1 MASLELRNVQ
11 KSYGNSQIATLK
23 DIALKIDAGEFLI
36 LVGPSGCGKST
47 LMNCIAGLENITGG
61 EILVDGED
69 ISQAS
74 PKDRDIAMVFQSYA
88 LYPTMSVRDNIAFGL
103 KMRKVPAAKIE
114 EEVARVAK
122 LLQIEPLLERKP
134 SQLSGGQQQRVA
146 MGRALARRPKIYLFD
161 EPLSNLDAKL
171 RVEMRTEIK
180 LMHQRLKTTTV
191 YVTHDQIEA
200 MTLGDKVAVMKDGVI
215 QQFGT
220 PHEIYN
226 NPANLFV
233 ASFIGS
239 PPMNFVPLRIR
250 KRDGRWVGVLNSEQ
264 GSCELPLPITSDEG
278 LRDRE
283 LILGIRPEQIGLSNG
298 SAADLSLLVDIEV
311 VEPTG
316 PDTLVVFA
324 LNQVKACCRLAPDQA
339 PRVGET
345 LNLQFDP
352 RKALLF
358 DAQSG
363 ERLGL
368 AQPAATRESK
378 VTRLV
383 SNGAGPVQ

>member
-61 EILVDGED
+61 EMLVDSED

-122 LLQIEPLLERKP
+122 LLQIEPLLARKP

-250 KRDGRWVGVLNSEQ
+250 QRDGRWVGVLNSEQ
-264 GSCELPLPITSDEG
+264 GSCELPLPITTDDG

-283 LILGIRPEQIGLSNG
+283 LILGIRPEQIGLAG
-298 SAADLSLLVDIEV
+298 VGTADFSLAVDIEV

-316 PDTLVVFA
+316 PDTLVVFT
-324 LNQVKACCRLAPDQA
+324 LNQVKACCRLMPDQA

-358 DAQSG
+358 DAQTG
-363 ERLGL
+363 ERLGVV
-368 AQPAATRESK
+368 QPEPVRESK
-378 VTRLV
+378 VPRLV
-383 SNGAGPVQ
+383 SNGAGTAQ

>member
-61 EILVDGED
+61 EILVDSED

-122 LLQIEPLLERKP
+122 LLQIEPLLARKP

-250 KRDGRWVGVLNSEQ
+250 QRDGRWVGVLNSEQ
-264 GSCELPLPITSDEG
+264 GSCELPLPITSDDG

-283 LILGIRPEQIGLSNG
+283 LILGIRPEQIGLAG
-298 SAADLSLLVDIEV
+298 VGTADSSLAVDIEV

-316 PDTLVVFA
+316 PDTLVVFT
-324 LNQVKACCRLAPDQA
+324 LNQVKACCRLMPDQA

-358 DAQSG
+358 DAQTG
-363 ERLGL
+363 ERLGVV
-368 AQPAATRESK
+368 QPEPVRESK
-378 VTRLV
+378 VPRLV
-383 SNGAGPVQ
+383 SNGAGTAQ

>member
-1 MASLELRNVQ
+1 MAALELRNVR
-11 KSYGNSQIATLK
+11 KSYAGSGNETLK
-23 DIALKIDAGEFLI
+23 DIDLRIGDGEFLI

-61 EILVDGED
+61 EIRVDGAD
-69 ISQAS
+69 ISSAS

-88 LYPTMSVRDNIAFGL
+88 LYPTMTVRENIAFGL
-103 KMRKVPAAKIE
+103 KMRKMPAAMIE
-114 EEVARVAK
+114 EEVCRVAK
-122 LLQIEPLLERKP
+122 LLQIEHLLARKP

-200 MTLGDKVAVMKDGVI
+200 MTLGDKVAVMKDGVV

-220 PHEIYN
+220 PKDIYD

-239 PPMNFVPLRIR
+239 PPMNFVPLRLNR
-250 KRDGRWVGVLNSEQ
+250 RADGWSAVLESDRDR
-264 GSCELPLPITSDEG
+264 CELPLTLAVDESLEG
-278 LRDRE
+278 RE
-283 LILGIRPEQIGLSNG
+283 VILGIRPEQIAIGIEGTPLSVR
-298 SAADLSLLVDIEV
+298 AEVQV

-316 PDTLVVFA
+316 PDTMVFVT
-324 LNQVKACCRLAPDQA
+324 LNDAKVCCRLAPDLAHEPGQ
-339 PRVGET
+339 T
-345 LNLQFDP
+345 MCLQFEPD
-352 RKALLF
+352 KVLLF
-358 DAQSG
+358 DAQTG
-363 ERLGL
+363 ERLGI
-368 AQPAATRESK
+368 AQCSGVAQH
-378 VTRLV
+378 
-383 SNGAGPVQ
+383 NGPVARALAR

>member
-1 MASLELRNVQ
+1 
-11 KSYGNSQIATLK
+11 
-23 DIALKIDAGEFLI
+23 
-36 LVGPSGCGKST
+36 
-47 LMNCIAGLENITGG
+47 MNCIAGLENITGG

-103 KMRKVPAAKIE
+103 KMRKVPAAKID

-250 KRDGRWVGVLNSEQ
+250 QRDGRWVGVLNSEQ

-352 RKALLF
+352 RKVLLF

>member
-103 KMRKVPAAKIE
+103 KMRKVSAAKIE

-250 KRDGRWVGVLNSEQ
+250 QRDGRWVGVLNSEQ
-264 GSCELPLPITSDEG
+264 GSCELPLPITSDDG

-283 LILGIRPEQIGLSNG
+283 LILGIRPEQIGIAG
-298 SAADLSLLVDIEV
+298 VGTADFSLAVDIEV

-316 PDTLVVFA
+316 PDTLVVFT
-324 LNQVKACCRLAPDQA
+324 LNQVKACCRLMPDQA

-358 DAQSG
+358 DAQTG
-363 ERLGL
+363 ERLGVV
-368 AQPAATRESK
+368 QPEPVRESK

-383 SNGAGPVQ
+383 SNGAGTAQ